1 MKSSFFDR
9 LGGLPPKLIDRH
21 ILSPTGVTTESGSS
35 GACIRD
41 CCRTDRY
48 EIPGDLIV
56 TTTQGLKPATRDRT
70 KIASHFT
77 WDLSH
82 IYPDWSSWEADLERL
97 RALMASY
104 QKLEGTLAEGAHRIL
119 EASRLSDELGQ
130 LAYRVYQY
138 PGLMRSQDTR
148 DNAVQG
154 RLEQVRLAFAAF
166 KQATA
171 WYTPELLRIPEGTM
185 KGWLAETPDLAPY
198 RFGIEESYRMQEHVL
213 DEDGERLLAYAST
226 FNGTPSQTYTML
238 ADADVKFPTVTLSD
252 GTEVVAS
259 HANYSQGLH
268 SLRSQTDR
276 ETLFKAHFTV
286 YDASPNTFAA
296 IYNGVL
302 QKDWVIAR
310 SRRYASTLEAKL
322 DDDNIPAT
330 VVENLIAT
338 ARDGSGA
345 LQRYHRLRKRS
356 LGVERYR
363 YFDAYLP
370 LVEVEWP
377 LPYES
382 VSRLL
387 VESVEVFGADYQS
400 TVQRA
405 FDDRWIDVYENEG
418 KRSGAFSAGVY
429 GVHPY
434 MLLNYADT
442 LNDAFTV
449 AHEMGHTM
457 HTVLS
462 HETQP
467 FATSEY
473 TIFVAEVA
481 SMTNESLFLD
491 RLLAEEKDPVRR
503 VALLQHA
510 IDDISAGFYRQAMFA
525 DFELRAHREVEAG
538 RPITSEVLQ
547 NIYLGVLAAFF
558 GDALDDQDWYRNT
571 WARIPHFYGSPY
583 YVYQYATSKAAAT
596 ALHRR
601 MTKGPDAERAAT
613 VGRYLELLRSGGN
626 DHPITQ
632 LQKAGVDFTTTEPTE
647 ALVKEME
654 NLVDRLEEELSILSS

>member
-1 MKSSFFDR
+1 
-9 LGGLPPKLIDRH
+9 L
-21 ILSPTGVTTESGSS
+21 TT
-35 GACIRD
+35 I
-41 CCRTDRY
+41 
-48 EIPGDLIV
+48 
-56 TTTQGLKPATRDRT
+56 QGLKPTTRDRSQ
-70 KIASHFT
+70 IAEKFT

-82 IYPDWSSWEADLERL
+82 IYPDWESWEVGLTRL
-97 RALMASY
+97 RLLMDSY

-119 EASRLSDELGQ
+119 QASRLSDDLGQ

-138 PGLMRSQDTR
+138 PGLKRNQDTR
-148 DNAVQG
+148 DNAVQA

-171 WYTPELLRIPEGTM
+171 WYTPELLRIPWETM
-185 KGWLAETPDLAPY
+185 RSWLDATPDLAPY

-226 FNGTPSQTYTML
+226 FNGTPSATYSML
-238 ADADVKFPTVTLSD
+238 ADADVKFPTVALSD
-252 GTEVVAS
+252 GSEVVAS

-268 SLRSQTDR
+268 TRREQADR
-276 ETLFKAHFTV
+276 EKLFKAHFTV
-286 YDASPNTFAA
+286 YDGSPNTYAA

-302 QKDWVIAR
+302 QRDWFIAR
-310 SRRYASTLEAKL
+310 SRRYASSLEAKL

-330 VVENLIAT
+330 VVENLIET
-338 ARDGSGA
+338 ARQGSGA
-345 LQRYHRLRKRS
+345 LQRYHRLRRRT
-356 LGVERYR
+356 LDLERYR

-377 LPYES
+377 LPYDS
-382 VSRLL
+382 VNRML
-387 VESVEVFGADYQS
+387 VESVAVFGREYQD

-405 FDDRWIDVYENEG
+405 FDERWIDVYENEG

-462 HETQP
+462 HESQP

-491 RLLAEEKDPVRR
+491 RLLIEEEEPARR

-525 DFELRAHREVEAG
+525 DFELRAHREVEEG
-538 RPITSEVLQ
+538 RPITAEGLQ

-558 GDALDDQDWYRNT
+558 GGALDDQDWYRNT

-596 ALHRR
+596 LLHRR
-601 MTKGPDAERAAT
+601 MTEGSDDERAET
-613 VGRYLELLRSGGN
+613 VARYLELLRSGGN
-626 DHPITQ
+626 DHPIAQ

-647 ALVKEME
+647 TLVKEMDH
-654 NLVDRLEEELSILSS
+654 LVDRLEKELKILGS

>member
-1 MKSSFFDR
+1 M
-9 LGGLPPKLIDRH
+9 
-21 ILSPTGVTTESGSS
+21 
-35 GACIRD
+35 
-41 CCRTDRY
+41 
-48 EIPGDLIV
+48 
-56 TTTQGLKPATRDRT
+56 TTTQGLKPTTRDRSQ
-70 KIASHFT
+70 IAAHSK
-77 WDLSH
+77 WNLGD
-82 IYPDWSSWEADLERL
+82 IYPDWPSWEADLERL

-104 QKLEGTLAEGAHRIL
+104 QEFEGTLAKGAQRIL

-138 PGLMRSQDTR
+138 PGLMQSQDTR
-148 DNAVQG
+148 DNTVQG

-171 WYTPELLRIPEGTM
+171 WYTPELLRIPEQTM
-185 KGWLAETPDLAPY
+185 KGWLDETPDLAPY

-268 SLRSQTDR
+268 SQRLQADR
-276 ETLFKAHFTV
+276 EKLFKAHFTV
-286 YDASPNTFAA
+286 YDGSPNTLAA

-302 QKDWVIAR
+302 QKDWFIAR
-310 SRRYASTLEAKL
+310 SRRYASALEAKL
-322 DDDNIPAT
+322 DDDNIPPS
-330 VVENLIAT
+330 VVENLVAT

-345 LQRYHRLRKRS
+345 LQRYHRLRRRS

-370 LVEVEWP
+370 LVDVEWP
-377 LPYES
+377 LPYDEI
-382 VSRLL
+382 SRLL
-387 VESVEVFGADYQS
+387 VESVEVFGTGYQN

-405 FDDRWIDVYENEG
+405 FDERWIDVYENEG

-462 HETQP
+462 HESQP
-467 FATSEY
+467 FATSDY

-491 RLLAEEKDPVRR
+491 RLLAEETDPERR

-510 IDDISAGFYRQAMFA
+510 IDDIAAGFYRQALFA

-538 RPITSEVLQ
+538 RPITAEVLQ
-547 NIYLGVLAAFF
+547 TIYLECLAAFF
-558 GDALDDQDWYRNT
+558 GDALDDQEWYRNT

-596 ALHRR
+596 LLHRR
-601 MTKGPDAERAAT
+601 MTEGDQEDRAET
-613 VGRYLELLRSGGN
+613 VTRYLELLRSGGN

-632 LQKAGVDFTTTEPTE
+632 LQKAGVDFSTTEPTE
-647 ALVKEME
+647 ALVKEM
-654 NLVDRLEEELSILSS
+654 DRLVSKLEDELGILNS

>member
-1 MKSSFFDR
+1 M
-9 LGGLPPKLIDRH
+9 
-21 ILSPTGVTTESGSS
+21 
-35 GACIRD
+35 
-41 CCRTDRY
+41 
-48 EIPGDLIV
+48 
-56 TTTQGLKPATRDRT
+56 Q
-70 KIASHFT
+70 
-77 WDLSH
+77 
-82 IYPDWSSWEADLERL
+82 
-97 RALMASY
+97 
-104 QKLEGTLAEGAHRIL
+104 
-119 EASRLSDELGQ
+119 
-130 LAYRVYQY
+130 
-138 PGLMRSQDTR
+138 SQDTR
-148 DNAVQG
+148 DNAVQA
-154 RLEQVRLAFAAF
+154 RLEQVRLALAAF
-166 KQATA
+166 RQATA
-171 WYTPELLRIPEGTM
+171 WYTPELLRIPEETM
-185 KGWLAETPDLAPY
+185 QGWLDETPELAPY
-198 RFGIEESYRMQEHVL
+198 RFGIEESYRMQQHVL

-268 SLRSQTDR
+268 SLRLQADR
-276 ETLFKAHFTV
+276 EALFKAHFTV
-286 YDASPNTFAA
+286 YDGSPNTFAA

-302 QKDWVIAR
+302 QKDWFTAR
-310 SRRYASTLEAKL
+310 SRRYASTLEHKL
-322 DDDNIPAT
+322 DDDNIPPS

-338 ARDGSGA
+338 ARDGSGP
-345 LQRYHRLRKRS
+345 LQRYHQLRKRV
-356 LGVERYR
+356 LGVDRYR

-370 LVEVEWP
+370 LVEVDWP
-377 LPYES
+377 LPYDS
-382 VSRLL
+382 VGRML
-387 VESVEVFGADYQS
+387 VESVAVFGEDYQR
-400 TVQRA
+400 TVERA
-405 FDDRWIDVYENEG
+405 FAERWIDVYENEG

-467 FATSEY
+467 FATSSY

-491 RLLAEEKDPVRR
+491 RLLAHESDPARR

-510 IDDISAGFYRQAMFA
+510 IDDIAAGFYRQAMFA
-525 DFELRAHREVEAG
+525 DFELRAHREVEEG
-538 RPITSEVLQ
+538 RPITAEVLQ
-547 NIYLGVLAAFF
+547 QIYLECLAAFF
-558 GDALDDQDWYRNT
+558 GDALDDQEWYRNT

-596 ALHRR
+596 LIHRR
-601 MTKGPDAERAAT
+601 MTRGDETERAAT
-613 VGRYLELLRSGGN
+613 VASYLELLRSGGN

-647 ALVKEME
+647 ALVKEMDG
-654 NLVDRLEEELSILSS
+654 LVDQARKGTFNFEFLILNFELHCSLSEAFSWKGGEIQNSKFGGDQPPLCFRVPSYSSNLKSRHSMGPLKSGILRAGLSPMFLASRGSPARTHAVVPTA